1 VTPPSAFE
9 PVPEGAR
16 LIAHHFLPLIAVQDE
31 QVVHLA
37 DTNAPDLQID
47 SFSLDKANIVYD
59 SVTVLRC

>member
-1 VTPPSAFE
+1 LKTS
-9 PVPEGAR
+9 
-16 LIAHHFLPLIAVQDE
+16 AVQDG

-47 SFSLDKANIVYD
+47 SFSLDKANIIYD

>member
-1 VTPPSAFE
+1 
-9 PVPEGAR
+9 VPEGAR
-16 LIAHHFLPLIAVQDE
+16 LIAHHFLKTIAVHVG

-47 SFSLDKANIVYD
+47 SFSLDKANIICG